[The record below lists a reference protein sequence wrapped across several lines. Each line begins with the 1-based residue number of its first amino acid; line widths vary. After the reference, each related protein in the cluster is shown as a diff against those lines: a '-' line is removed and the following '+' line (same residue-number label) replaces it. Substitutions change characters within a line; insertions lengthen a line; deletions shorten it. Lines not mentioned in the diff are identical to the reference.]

1 MFYSYCILFFI
12 YSFLGWVMEV
22 TLTLI
27 TDKKFV
33 NRGFLLGPC
42 CPIYGCGCILLNLL
56 LQNYV
61 NNIIV
66 LFILTMFTCSLLE
79 YITSFLMEKIFKL
92 RWWDYSQM
100 RFNINGRICLET
112 MTPFSILGVLAI
124 KYATPFFIT
133 NINKLSE
140 KTILI
145 ISIILITLFIIDV
158 IISLIIIFKL
168 KFISKNIKKDS
179 TLDIKNAIK
188 KFIKNDFY
196 VYERI
201 IESFPNLTK
210 SLKESFETKKEAQNY
225 KMILGYFN
233 SPIILTKNSLFHIS
247 KE

>member
-12 YSFLGWVMEV
+12 FSFLGWIMEV

-56 LQNYV
+56 LHNYT
-61 NNIIV
+61 NNILV

-100 RFNINGRICLET
+100 KFNINGRICLET

-158 IISLIIIFKL
+158 IISLTIVFKL
-168 KFISKNIKKDS
+168 KFVSKNIKKDS

-188 KFIKNDFY
+188 KFIKNDIY

-210 SLKESFETKKEAQNY
+210 SLKEKALKLKK
-225 KMILGYFN
+225 K
-233 SPIILTKNSLFHIS
+233 S
-247 KE
+247 KITQ

>member
-12 YSFLGWVMEV
+12 YSFLGWIMEV

-100 RFNINGRICLET
+100 KFNINGRICLET

-124 KYATPFFIT
+124 KFATPFFIT

-145 ISIILITLFIIDV
+145 ISFILITLFIIDV
-158 IISLIIIFKL
+158 IISLTIVFKL
-168 KFISKNIKKDS
+168 KFVSKNIKKDS

-188 KFIKNDFY
+188 KFIKNDIY

-210 SLKESFETKKEAQNY
+210 SLKEKALKLKK
-225 KMILGYFN
+225 K
-233 SPIILTKNSLFHIS
+233 S
-247 KE
+247 KITQ

>member
-12 YSFLGWVMEV
+12 FSFLGWVMEV

-56 LQNYV
+56 LQNYM

-100 RFNINGRICLET
+100 RFNINGRMCSDGII
-112 MTPFSILGVLAI
+112 PHR
-124 KYATPFFIT
+124 K
-133 NINKLSE
+133 NR
-140 KTILI
+140 KTSQI
-145 ISIILITLFIIDV
+145 I
-158 IISLIIIFKL
+158 
-168 KFISKNIKKDS
+168 
-179 TLDIKNAIK
+179 
-188 KFIKNDFY
+188 
-196 VYERI
+196 
-201 IESFPNLTK
+201 
-210 SLKESFETKKEAQNY
+210 
-225 KMILGYFN
+225 
-233 SPIILTKNSLFHIS
+233 
-247 KE
+247 

>member
-12 YSFLGWVMEV
+12 YSFLGWIMEV
-22 TLTLI
+22 SLTLI

-56 LQNYV
+56 LHNYT
-61 NNIIV
+61 NNVLV

-100 RFNINGRICLET
+100 RFNINARICLET
-112 MTPFSILGVLAI
+112 MAPFSILGVLAI

-140 KTILI
+140 KAILI
-145 ISIILITLFIIDV
+145 ISIILTTLFIIDV
-158 IISLIIIFKL
+158 IISLIIVFKL
-168 KFISKNIKKDS
+168 KFVTKNTKKDS
-179 TLDIKNAIK
+179 TYDIKKAIK
-188 KFIKNDFY
+188 KFIKNDKY

-201 IESFPNLTK
+201 IKAFPNLTK
-210 SLKESFETKKEAQNY
+210 SLKEKALK
-225 KMILGYFN
+225 L
-233 SPIILTKNSLFHIS
+233 KNKPKIN
-247 KE
+247 K

>member
-12 YSFLGWVMEV
+12 YSFLGWIMEV

-56 LQNYV
+56 LHNYT
-61 NNIIV
+61 NNILV
-66 LFILTMFTCSLLE
+66 LFILTMFTCSSLE

-100 RFNINGRICLET
+100 KFNINGRICLET

-140 KTILI
+140 KAILI
-145 ISIILITLFIIDV
+145 ISIILTTLFIIDV
-158 IISLIIIFKL
+158 IISLTIVFKL
-168 KFISKNIKKDS
+168 KFVSKNIKKDS

-188 KFIKNDFY
+188 KFIKNDIY

-210 SLKESFETKKEAQNY
+210 SLKEKALKLKK
-225 KMILGYFN
+225 K
-233 SPIILTKNSLFHIS
+233 S
-247 KE
+247 KITQ

>member
-12 YSFLGWVMEV
+12 YSFLGWIMEV

-56 LQNYV
+56 LHNYT
-61 NNIIV
+61 NNILV

-100 RFNINGRICLET
+100 KFNINGRICLET

-133 NINKLSE
+133 SINKLSE

-158 IISLIIIFKL
+158 IISLTIVFKL
-168 KFISKNIKKDS
+168 KFVSKNIKKDS

-188 KFIKNDFY
+188 KFIKNDIY

-210 SLKESFETKKEAQNY
+210 SLKEKALKLKK
-225 KMILGYFN
+225 K
-233 SPIILTKNSLFHIS
+233 S
-247 KE
+247 KITQ

>member
-1 MFYSYCILFFI
+1 
-12 YSFLGWVMEV
+12 MEV

-56 LQNYV
+56 LHNYI
-61 NNIIV
+61 NNILV

-100 RFNINGRICLET
+100 KFNINGRICLET

-158 IISLIIIFKL
+158 IISLTIVFKL
-168 KFISKNIKKDS
+168 KFVSKNIKKDS

-188 KFIKNDFY
+188 KFIKNDIY

-210 SLKESFETKKEAQNY
+210 SLKEKALKLKK
-225 KMILGYFN
+225 K
-233 SPIILTKNSLFHIS
+233 S
-247 KE
+247 KITQ

>member
-12 YSFLGWVMEV
+12 YSFLGWIMEV
-22 TLTLI
+22 ILTLI

-56 LQNYV
+56 LHNYT
-61 NNIIV
+61 NNILV

-100 RFNINGRICLET
+100 KFNINERICLET

-124 KYATPFFIT
+124 KFATPFFIT

-158 IISLIIIFKL
+158 IISLTIVFKL
-168 KFISKNIKKDS
+168 KFVSKNIKKDS

-188 KFIKNDFY
+188 KFIKNDIY

-210 SLKESFETKKEAQNY
+210 SLKEKALKLKK
-225 KMILGYFN
+225 K
-233 SPIILTKNSLFHIS
+233 S
-247 KE
+247 KITQ

>member
-12 YSFLGWVMEV
+12 FSFLGWVMEV

-61 NNIIV
+61 NNNIV

-112 MTPFSILGVLAI
+112 MAPFSILGVLAI

-140 KTILI
+140 KAILI
-145 ISIILITLFIIDV
+145 ISIILTTLFIIDV
-158 IISLIIIFKL
+158 IISLIIVFKL
-168 KFISKNIKKDS
+168 KFVSKNIKKDS

-210 SLKESFETKKEAQNY
+210 SLKEKALKLKKKPKITK
-225 KMILGYFN
+225 
-233 SPIILTKNSLFHIS
+233 
-247 KE
+247 

>member
-12 YSFLGWVMEV
+12 YSFLGWIMEV

-56 LQNYV
+56 LHNYT
-61 NNIIV
+61 NNILV

-79 YITSFLMEKIFKL
+79 YITSFLTEKIFKL

-100 RFNINGRICLET
+100 KFNINGRICLET

-124 KYATPFFIT
+124 KFATPFFIT

-158 IISLIIIFKL
+158 IISLTIVFKL
-168 KFISKNIKKDS
+168 KFVSKNIKKDS

-188 KFIKNDFY
+188 KFIKNDIY

-210 SLKESFETKKEAQNY
+210 SLKEKALKLKK
-225 KMILGYFN
+225 K
-233 SPIILTKNSLFHIS
+233 S
-247 KE
+247 KITQ

>member
-12 YSFLGWVMEV
+12 YSFLGWIMEV

-56 LQNYV
+56 LHNYT
-61 NNIIV
+61 NNILV
-66 LFILTMFTCSLLE
+66 LFILTMFTCSSLE

-100 RFNINGRICLET
+100 KFNINGRICLET

-145 ISIILITLFIIDV
+145 ISIILITLFIIGV
-158 IISLIIIFKL
+158 IISLTIVFKL
-168 KFISKNIKKDS
+168 KFVSKNIKKDS

-188 KFIKNDFY
+188 KFIKNDIY

-210 SLKESFETKKEAQNY
+210 SLKEKALKLKK
-225 KMILGYFN
+225 K
-233 SPIILTKNSLFHIS
+233 S
-247 KE
+247 KITQ

>member
-12 YSFLGWVMEV
+12 YSFLGWIMEV
-22 TLTLI
+22 SLTLI

-56 LQNYV
+56 LHNYT
-61 NNIIV
+61 NNVLV

-124 KYATPFFIT
+124 KYATPFFLNEINSFST
-133 NINKLSE
+133 NTN
-140 KTILI
+140 LI
-145 ISIILITLFIIDV
+145 ISIILISIFIID
-158 IISLIIIFKL
+158 IIMSLIIVFKL
-168 KFISKNIKKDS
+168 KFVTKNTKKDS
-179 TLDIKNAIK
+179 TYDIKTAIK
-188 KFIKNDFY
+188 KFIKNDKY

-201 IESFPNLTK
+201 IKAFPNLTK
-210 SLKESFETKKEAQNY
+210 SLKEKALK
-225 KMILGYFN
+225 L
-233 SPIILTKNSLFHIS
+233 KNKPKIN
-247 KE
+247 K

>member
-1 MFYSYCILFFI
+1 MFYSYCIFFFI
-12 YSFLGWVMEV
+12 YSFLGWIMEV

-56 LQNYV
+56 LHNYT
-61 NNIIV
+61 NNILV

-100 RFNINGRICLET
+100 KFNINGRICLET

-124 KYATPFFIT
+124 KFATPFFIT

-158 IISLIIIFKL
+158 IISLTIVFKL
-168 KFISKNIKKDS
+168 KFVSKNIKKDS

-188 KFIKNDFY
+188 KFIKNDIY

-210 SLKESFETKKEAQNY
+210 SLKEKALKLKK
-225 KMILGYFN
+225 K
-233 SPIILTKNSLFHIS
+233 S
-247 KE
+247 KITQ

>member
-12 YSFLGWVMEV
+12 YSFLGWIMEV
-22 TLTLI
+22 SLTLI

-56 LQNYV
+56 LHNYT
-61 NNIIV
+61 NNVLV

-79 YITSFLMEKIFKL
+79 YITSYLMEKIFKL

-124 KYATPFFIT
+124 KYATPFFLNEINILST
-133 NINKLSE
+133 NTN
-140 KTILI
+140 LI
-145 ISIILITLFIIDV
+145 ISIILISIFIID
-158 IISLIIIFKL
+158 IIMSLIIVFKL
-168 KFISKNIKKDS
+168 KFVTKNPKKDS
-179 TLDIKNAIK
+179 TYDIKTAIK
-188 KFIKNDFY
+188 KFIKNDKY

-201 IESFPNLTK
+201 IKAFPNLTK
-210 SLKESFETKKEAQNY
+210 SLKEKALK
-225 KMILGYFN
+225 L
-233 SPIILTKNSLFHIS
+233 KNKPKIN
-247 KE
+247 K

>member
-12 YSFLGWVMEV
+12 YSFLGWIMEV

-56 LQNYV
+56 LYNYT
-61 NNIIV
+61 NNILV

-100 RFNINGRICLET
+100 KFNINGRICLET
-112 MTPFSILGVLAI
+112 MTPFSILGVLTI

-158 IISLIIIFKL
+158 IISLTIVFKL
-168 KFISKNIKKDS
+168 KFVSKNIKKDS

-188 KFIKNDFY
+188 KFIKNDIY

-210 SLKESFETKKEAQNY
+210 SLKEKALKLKK
-225 KMILGYFN
+225 K
-233 SPIILTKNSLFHIS
+233 S
-247 KE
+247 KITQ

>member
-12 YSFLGWVMEV
+12 YSFLGWIMEV

-56 LQNYV
+56 LHNYT
-61 NNIIV
+61 NNILV

-79 YITSFLMEKIFKL
+79 YITIFLMEKIFKL

-100 RFNINGRICLET
+100 KFNINGRICLET

-158 IISLIIIFKL
+158 IISLTIVFKL
-168 KFISKNIKKDS
+168 KFVSKNIKKDS

-188 KFIKNDFY
+188 KFIKNDIY

-210 SLKESFETKKEAQNY
+210 SLKEKALKLKK
-225 KMILGYFN
+225 K
-233 SPIILTKNSLFHIS
+233 S
-247 KE
+247 KITQ

>member
-12 YSFLGWVMEV
+12 FSFLGWVMEV

-145 ISIILITLFIIDV
+145 IV
-158 IISLIIIFKL
+158 FKL
-168 KFISKNIKKDS
+168 KFVSKNIKKDS

-210 SLKESFETKKEAQNY
+210 SLKEKALKLKKKPKITK
-225 KMILGYFN
+225 
-233 SPIILTKNSLFHIS
+233 
-247 KE
+247 

>member
-12 YSFLGWVMEV
+12 FSFLGWVMEV

-100 RFNINGRICLET
+100 RFNLNGRICLE
-112 MTPFSILGVLAI
+112 G
-124 KYATPFFIT
+124 FFIFGFFSVT
-133 NINKLSE
+133 AVKNVQPHL
-140 KTILI
+140 THMLI
-145 ISIILITLFIIDV
+145 QYDYIPMVIASTVCITLFTSD
-158 IISLIIIFKL
+158 LITTFVEATHLAKKLETVSQDLKKFADELELDIHNDITTDDIFKIGRQL
-168 KFISKNIKKDS
+168 KDSHREHLIKKYS
-179 TLDIKNAIK
+179 HRRLVKAFPDILNKYHAK
-188 KFIKNDFY
+188 TQK
-196 VYERI
+196 
-201 IESFPNLTK
+201 
-210 SLKESFETKKEAQNY
+210 
-225 KMILGYFN
+225 
-233 SPIILTKNSLFHIS
+233 
-247 KE
+247 

>member
-12 YSFLGWVMEV
+12 YSFLGWIMEV

-56 LQNYV
+56 LHNYT
-61 NNIIV
+61 NNILV

-100 RFNINGRICLET
+100 KFNINGRICLET

-124 KYATPFFIT
+124 KFATPFFIT

-145 ISIILITLFIIDV
+145 ISIILITLFIIDI
-158 IISLIIIFKL
+158 IISLTIVFKL
-168 KFISKNIKKDS
+168 KFVSKNIKKDS

-188 KFIKNDFY
+188 KFIKNDIY

-210 SLKESFETKKEAQNY
+210 SLKEKALKLKK
-225 KMILGYFN
+225 K
-233 SPIILTKNSLFHIS
+233 S
-247 KE
+247 KITQ

>member
-12 YSFLGWVMEV
+12 YSFLGWIMEV

-56 LQNYV
+56 LHNYT
-61 NNIIV
+61 NNILV

-100 RFNINGRICLET
+100 KFNINGRICLET

-124 KYATPFFIT
+124 KFATPFFIT

-158 IISLIIIFKL
+158 IISLTIVFKL
-168 KFISKNIKKDS
+168 KFVSNNIKKDS

-188 KFIKNDFY
+188 KFIKNDIY

-210 SLKESFETKKEAQNY
+210 SLKEKALKLKK
-225 KMILGYFN
+225 K
-233 SPIILTKNSLFHIS
+233 S
-247 KE
+247 KITQ

>member
-1 MFYSYCILFFI
+1 
-12 YSFLGWVMEV
+12 MEV

-56 LQNYV
+56 LHNYT
-61 NNIIV
+61 NNILV

-100 RFNINGRICLET
+100 KFNINGRICLET
-112 MTPFSILGVLAI
+112 MTPFSILGVL
-124 KYATPFFIT
+124 
-133 NINKLSE
+133 
-140 KTILI
+140 TI
-145 ISIILITLFIIDV
+145 V
-158 IISLIIIFKL
+158 FKL
-168 KFISKNIKKDS
+168 KFVSKNIKKDS

-188 KFIKNDFY
+188 KFIKNDIY

-210 SLKESFETKKEAQNY
+210 SLKEKALKLKK
-225 KMILGYFN
+225 K
-233 SPIILTKNSLFHIS
+233 S
-247 KE
+247 KITQ

>member
-12 YSFLGWVMEV
+12 YSFLGWIMEV

-56 LQNYV
+56 LHNYT
-61 NNIIV
+61 NNILV

-100 RFNINGRICLET
+100 KFNINGRICLET

-124 KYATPFFIT
+124 KFATPFFIT

-158 IISLIIIFKL
+158 IISLTIVFKL
-168 KFISKNIKKDS
+168 KFVSKNIKKDS

-188 KFIKNDFY
+188 KFIKNDIY

-210 SLKESFETKKEAQNY
+210 SLKEKALKLKKKPKITK
-225 KMILGYFN
+225 
-233 SPIILTKNSLFHIS
+233 
-247 KE
+247 

>member
-12 YSFLGWVMEV
+12 YSFLGWIMEV

-27 TDKKFV
+27 IDKKFV

-56 LQNYV
+56 LHNYT
-61 NNIIV
+61 NNILV

-100 RFNINGRICLET
+100 KFNINGRICLET

-158 IISLIIIFKL
+158 IISLTIVFKL
-168 KFISKNIKKDS
+168 KFVSKNIKKDS

-188 KFIKNDFY
+188 KFIKNDIY

-210 SLKESFETKKEAQNY
+210 SLKEKALKLKK
-225 KMILGYFN
+225 K
-233 SPIILTKNSLFHIS
+233 S
-247 KE
+247 KITQ

>member
-12 YSFLGWVMEV
+12 YSFLGWIMEV

-56 LQNYV
+56 LHNYT
-61 NNIIV
+61 NNILV

-100 RFNINGRICLET
+100 KFNINGRIYLET

-124 KYATPFFIT
+124 KFATPFFIT

-158 IISLIIIFKL
+158 IISLTIVFKL
-168 KFISKNIKKDS
+168 KFVSKNIKKDS

-188 KFIKNDFY
+188 KFIKNDIY

-210 SLKESFETKKEAQNY
+210 SLKEKALKLKK
-225 KMILGYFN
+225 K
-233 SPIILTKNSLFHIS
+233 S
-247 KE
+247 KITQ

>member
-12 YSFLGWVMEV
+12 YSFLGWIMEV

-56 LQNYV
+56 LHNYT
-61 NNIIV
+61 NNILV

-140 KTILI
+140 KKILI

-158 IISLIIIFKL
+158 IISLTIVFKL
-168 KFISKNIKKDS
+168 KFVSKNIKKDS

-188 KFIKNDFY
+188 KFIKNDIY

-210 SLKESFETKKEAQNY
+210 SLKEKALKLKK
-225 KMILGYFN
+225 K
-233 SPIILTKNSLFHIS
+233 S
-247 KE
+247 KITQ

>member
-12 YSFLGWVMEV
+12 YSFLGWIMEV

-56 LQNYV
+56 LHNYT
-61 NNIIV
+61 NNILV
-66 LFILTMFTCSLLE
+66 LFILTMFTCSSLE

-100 RFNINGRICLET
+100 KFNINGRICLET

-158 IISLIIIFKL
+158 IISLTIVFKL
-168 KFISKNIKKDS
+168 KFVSKNIKKDS

-188 KFIKNDFY
+188 KFIKNDIY

-210 SLKESFETKKEAQNY
+210 SLKEKALKLKK
-225 KMILGYFN
+225 K
-233 SPIILTKNSLFHIS
+233 S
-247 KE
+247 KITQ

>member
-22 TLTLI
+22 SLTLI

-56 LQNYV
+56 LHNYT
-61 NNIIV
+61 NNILV

-100 RFNINGRICLET
+100 KFNINGRICLET

-124 KYATPFFIT
+124 KFATPFFIT

-158 IISLIIIFKL
+158 IISLTIVFKL
-168 KFISKNIKKDS
+168 KFVSKNIKKDS

-188 KFIKNDFY
+188 KFIKNDIY

-210 SLKESFETKKEAQNY
+210 SLKEKALKLKKKPKITK
-225 KMILGYFN
+225 
-233 SPIILTKNSLFHIS
+233 
-247 KE
+247 

>member
-12 YSFLGWVMEV
+12 YSFLGWIMEV
-22 TLTLI
+22 TLI

-56 LQNYV
+56 LHNYT
-61 NNIIV
+61 NNILV

-124 KYATPFFIT
+124 KFATPFFIT

-158 IISLIIIFKL
+158 IISLTIVFKL
-168 KFISKNIKKDS
+168 KFVSKNIKKDS

-188 KFIKNDFY
+188 KFIKNDIY

-210 SLKESFETKKEAQNY
+210 SLKEKALKLKK
-225 KMILGYFN
+225 K
-233 SPIILTKNSLFHIS
+233 S
-247 KE
+247 KITQ